1 MSSKILLHFL
11 IFTFFRELLT
21 LVRSEGDYLL
31 SLYPSEFILRNIL
44 CIIMK
49 FVREEAEKLLNGGD
63 EEPTAFDSLIVS
75 NFRNSIKL
83 ICF

>member
-1 MSSKILLHFL
+1 
-11 IFTFFRELLT
+11 
-21 LVRSEGDYLL
+21 
-31 SLYPSEFILRNIL
+31 
-44 CIIMK
+44 MK